1 LIIDFHTHI
10 YPEWVAAKI
19 LPAAKRKLKVEV
31 PGTGAPEDLRRMMK
45 VAKVTGSVLLPLA
58 KGREDVSSLN
68 DWILSV
74 SGGKSADLTAFG
86 AVHPFMPNL
95 ELELDR
101 LASQGIKG
109 VKMMPL
115 LQEVYPDDPCCG
127 NFYEALIERKMIL
140 VAHAGRDPLDRQ
152 EVFGTPERFAR
163 TVACYPDLRL
173 VLAHLGGLRMWDDV
187 RRHLLPAGGNVYFDT
202 AYVSFYMGQEEM
214 AELIRDI
221 GPDRVIFGSDY
232 PWEEPGRAVEI
243 IKGLGLCEEEERAI
257 LGRNA
262 ATLLDV
268 GLELTTTLT
277 TKAQRHKDD
286 LDSEIE
292 PKVYTSLE

>member
-31 PGTGAPEDLRRMMK
+31 PGTGAPEDLRRMMQ

-221 GPDRVIFGSDY
+221 GPERVIFGSDY

>member
-1 LIIDFHTHI
+1 MQAAG
-10 YPEWVAAKI
+10 VAQ
-19 LPAAKRKLKVEV
+19 
-31 PGTGAPEDLRRMMK
+31 
-45 VAKVTGSVLLPLA
+45 SVLLPLA

-68 DWILSV
+68 DWVLSV
-74 SGGKSADLTAFG
+74 SGKKELTAFG

-115 LQEVYPDDPCCG
+115 LQEVYPDDPGCG

-140 VAHAGRDPLDRQ
+140 VAHAGRDPMDRQ
-152 EVFGTPERFAR
+152 EIFGTPERFAR
-163 TVACYPDLRL
+163 TVACYPELRV

-187 RRHLLPAGGNVYFDT
+187 RRHLLPVGGNVYFDT
-202 AYVSFYMGQEEM
+202 AYVSFYMGREEM

-221 GPDRVIFGSDY
+221 GPERVIFGSDY

-243 IKGLGLCEEEERAI
+243 IKGLGLCEEEEQAI
-257 LGRNA
+257 LGKNA
-262 ATLLDV
+262 ATLLGRDV
-268 GLELTTTLT
+268 ELELTTTLT

-286 LDSEIE
+286 LD
-292 PKVYTSLE
+292 T

>member
-1 LIIDFHTHI
+1 MLIDFHTHI

-19 LPAAKRKLKVEV
+19 LPAAKRKLKVAV
-31 PGTGAPEDLRRMMK
+31 PGSGAPQDLRRMMQ

-74 SGGKSADLTAFG
+74 SECEELTAFG

-95 ELELDR
+95 EAELDR
-101 LASQGIKG
+101 LAAWGIKG

-140 VAHAGRDPLDRQ
+140 VAHAGRDPLDLQ

-163 TVACYPDLRL
+163 TVACYPELRV

-221 GPDRVIFGSDY
+221 GPKRVIFGSDY
-232 PWEEPGRAVEI
+232 PWEEPGRAAQI
-243 IKGLGLCEEEERAI
+243 ICNLDLSDQEKEAI
-257 LGRNA
+257 LTRNA
-262 ATLLDV
+262 TQLL
-268 GLELTTTLT
+268 EANS
-277 TKAQRHKDD
+277 K
-286 LDSEIE
+286 
-292 PKVYTSLE
+292 